1 MTESKTPSRVVVVN
15 ETETIDLSAELK
27 NMKQS
32 DQLYIKRMEAFNKDR
47 VRRLNFLRRRN
58 FLIGV
63 GVAAGVIGIYS
74 YTMGAV
80 KQEGGQGLT
89 PRNLER
95 LLLTAEIHARLS
107 FYLIHSSVQFAG
119 VLNDFSLSYS
129 LVIEMMAMYESLHSL
144 SK

>member
-47 VRRLNFLRRRN
+47 VRKLNFLRRRN

-80 KQEGGQGLT
+80 KQEGFLDDFDA
-89 PRNLER
+89 PVPPSER
-95 LLLTAEIHARLS
+95 EVKA
-107 FYLIHSSVQFAG
+107 
-119 VLNDFSLSYS
+119 
-129 LVIEMMAMYESLHSL
+129 
-144 SK
+144 